1 MTELSKRL
9 TDRANFLRA
18 IREYFYQQDL
28 LEVDTP
34 ILSQYG
40 NPEPALLNFVTAYHG
55 PGELYQE
62 NLYLITS
69 PEYHMKRL
77 LAQGV
82 KDCYYLGK
90 VFRDGE
96 LSSRHNPE
104 YTILEWYRLG
114 FSLSELMDN
123 TATLIEDLVKKT
135 IPIERFT
142 YKEAFLHHLG
152 FNPFHYG
159 QKELETILQQNGI
172 MLTFSPRSQDEVLDL
187 CVTHLLEPAFNPNNL
202 TFLYEYPASQAS
214 LAQLKKD
221 KEGDWVGLRYELY
234 WQGLELANG
243 YEELTESKEQRRR
256 FEEENSA
263 REALG
268 LKSVPLDE
276 KLLASLD
283 DVPPCS
289 GVAMGVDRLL
299 MAIYGYDSITQV
311 LPFGLEE
318 A

>member
-1 MTELSKRL
+1 MNKLSKRL
-9 TDRANFLRA
+9 TVRANFLRA
-18 IREYFYQQDL
+18 IREYFFQQGL
-28 LEVDTP
+28 IEVDTP

-40 NPEPALLNFVTAYHG
+40 NPEPALLNFVTTYHG
-55 PGELYQE
+55 PGELYLK
-62 NLYLITS
+62 NLYMITS

-77 LAQGV
+77 LAHGV
-82 KDCYYLGK
+82 GDCYYLGK

-96 LSSRHNPE
+96 LSARHNPE

-114 FSLSELMDN
+114 FSLSELMDE
-123 TATLIEDLVKKT
+123 TASLITSLAKQ
-135 IPIERFT
+135 ILPIEKFT
-142 YKEAFLHHLG
+142 YKEAFLHYLG
-152 FNPFHYG
+152 FNPFHKK
-159 QKELETILQQNGI
+159 QKELEALLEKKGVR
-172 MLTFSPRSQDEVLDL
+172 LTFCPQSKDEVLDL
-187 CVTHLLEPAFNPNNL
+187 LVTHLLEPSFNPDKL

-221 KEGDWVGLRYELY
+221 QEGDWVGLRYEVY

-243 YEELTESKEQRRR
+243 YEELTNSQEQRNR
-256 FEEENSA
+256 FREENKE
-263 REALG
+263 RGALG
-268 LKSVPLDE
+268 LKEVPLDE

-299 MAIYGYDSITQV
+299 MAKYGFKSITKV
-311 LPFGLEE
+311 IPFGLED